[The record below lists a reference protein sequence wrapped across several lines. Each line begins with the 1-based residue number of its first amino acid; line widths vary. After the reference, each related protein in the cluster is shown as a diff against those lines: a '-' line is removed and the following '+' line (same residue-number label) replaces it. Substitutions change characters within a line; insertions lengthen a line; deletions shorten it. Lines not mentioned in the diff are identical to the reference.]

1 MNISYATIPL
11 FGVNKRLYREKRLAY
26 VVSSQYN
33 RKNHCIYDVD
43 TYLGSSIFFN
53 DSTHV
58 DPEVPLQIG
67 FK

>member
-1 MNISYATIPL
+1 MQPFLYLEEN
-11 FGVNKRLYREKRLAY
+11 VRQYREKRLAY
-26 VVSSQYN
+26 VVSSQY
-33 RKNHCIYDVD
+33 KPENHPIYAID
-43 TYLGSSIFFN
+43 TDLGFSIFFN